1 MYMKKLEKKPILL
14 SVGLVVF
21 ESLLYFVSKILQG
34 PAHIMNGTIDNAIPF
49 CVYFIIPYCFWYLL
63 IFYIPYYCI
72 YLVCHPYC
80 EKCAKKK
87 NTAINVIYMTYL
99 TVFFHE

>member
-34 PAHIMNGTIDNAIPF
+34 PAHIMNGTIDNAIPLG
-49 CVYFIIPYCFWYLL
+49 VDFISPYYCWYLL
-63 IFYIPYYCI
+63 VFYIPYY
-72 YLVCHPYC
+72 
-80 EKCAKKK
+80 
-87 NTAINVIYMTYL
+87 
-99 TVFFHE
+99 